1 MNRNA
6 QVWQA
11 EGDQLAHMAP
21 HIISTGIR
29 AAAEAVAEH
38 IKTNRRAYNH
48 RRGSVAV
55 RVYEMDWATVTF
67 YDGNGVRRVFDVT
80 PRRTEIAA

>member
-29 AAAEAVAEH
+29 AAAEAVADH
-38 IKTNRRAYNH
+38 IINH
-48 RRGSVAV
+48 PSSYHASRGSVAV
-55 RVYEMDWATVTF
+55 HVYEMDWATVS
-67 YDGNGVRRVFDVT
+67 YCDDNGTRRVFDVT
-80 PRRTEIAA
+80 PRRTEIAV